1 MSKLRPII
9 SGFSL
14 TETVIALGLFA
25 FCILPI
31 IGLIPVGM
39 GAARSVKQEAQAADL
54 AEAFFGAWQVKP
66 TNNSATEFPIPFMFT
81 NPAVPLK
88 STPRN
93 QVMYF
98 DGDGAQVDSVAAA
111 AMKLDYDVNTDANTK
126 TVIIKLDFS
135 WPPNGG
141 PAAQKRSF
149 MRVLPG
155 Q

>member
-1 MSKLRPII
+1 MSKLRPIHN
-9 SGFSL
+9 GFSL

-66 TNNSATEFPIPFMFT
+66 ANNSATEFPIPSMFT

-88 STPRN
+88 STPKS
-93 QVMYF
+93 VMYF

-111 AMKLDYDVNTDANTK
+111 AMKLVYDVNTDASTK
-126 TVIIKLDFS
+126 TVTIKLDFS
-135 WPPNGG
+135 WPPTDG

-149 MRVLPG
+149 VRVLPG
-155 Q
+155 S